1 MEDKKYEELNNKLY
15 ASSYGLTKKYN
26 PNEIWN
32 EIKNNQNAL
41 KWAIKPKK
49 DRFDGKEL
57 VNGLSIA
64 ENILIDYKNVN
75 KDIYNELIDKIYSNK
90 DLARV
95 YTEGSYYGAFTFLI
109 MTLWNPNLE
118 LTEEQKEFVV
128 SEAIDKTKSNNLLMV
143 GGYNV
148 RSDSQCHGFGE
159 FDIRY
164 WILRNHNWSIE
175 EKKDLINKFY
185 EDDEIFEETLNKWE
199 WDIVNNS
206 ANKDLPFNFDIAQI
220 YEDPYDMLYES
231 YTDKEKAKRIIDA
244 IEFCKQM
251 REIRTIDKPKTK
263 IKTTNLM

>member
-15 ASSYGLTKKYN
+15 ASSYGLTKKYD

-41 KWAIKPKK
+41 KWAIKPKR
-49 DRFDGKEL
+49 DRFDEKEL

-64 ENILIDYKNVN
+64 ENILMDYENVN

-128 SEAIDKTKSNNLLMV
+128 SEAMDKTRSSNLLMV

-148 RSDSQCHGFGE
+148 RSDSLCHGFGE

-206 ANKDLPFNFDIAQI
+206 ANNDLSFNFDIALI
-220 YEDPYDMLYES
+220 YEYPYDMLYEA
-231 YTDKEKAKRIIDA
+231 YKDKEEAAKIIDE

-251 REIRTIDKPKTK
+251 KEIRTIDKPKTK
-263 IKTTNLM
+263 KKTTN